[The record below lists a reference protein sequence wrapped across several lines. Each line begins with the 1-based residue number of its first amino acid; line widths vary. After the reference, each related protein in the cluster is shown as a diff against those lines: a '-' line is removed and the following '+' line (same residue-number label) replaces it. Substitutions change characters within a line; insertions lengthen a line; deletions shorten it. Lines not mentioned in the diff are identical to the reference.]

1 MSGRDRL
8 ATVRRVREL
17 LERRALGR
25 LAAGKQ
31 RVAEAGERVE
41 AARDAYERGRAIP
54 VASPEELRAARLI
67 GLGAHEDVLT
77 ATADLDVAV
86 HRHGELEVEW
96 SQASAQRKSAE
107 RLEERRA
114 LAATAAAERA
124 AWRALDELVA
134 QRGSRR

>member
-8 ATVRRVREL
+8 STVRRVREL
-17 LERRALGR
+17 LERQALGR

-31 RVAEAGERVE
+31 RVAEAERHVD
-41 AARDAYERGRAIP
+41 AAREAYQRGRA
-54 VASPEELRAARLI
+54 VAATSPEELRAARLV
-67 GLGAHEDVLT
+67 GLGAHENVLT
-77 ATADLDVAV
+77 AAADLDVAV

-96 SQASAQRKSAE
+96 SEASAQRKSAE

-114 LAATAAAERA
+114 LAAAAAAERA

-134 QRGSRR
+134 QRRVRR